1 MPWSNSA
8 FQTQVW
14 LPYFSFTGTLLTTPV
29 VVESALGL
37 ITDSLSKIR
46 PDILPVVSTNDED
59 KIANATLQAETQKE
73 FLSAESNHTGHRT
86 GYLDYPEPVI
96 CGSDPEEF
104 TISDETL
111 EAFPFLTPIDAAF
124 GTSYHQ
130 AF

>member
-1 MPWSNSA
+1 L
-8 FQTQVW
+8 TK
-14 LPYFSFTGTLLTTPV
+14 TLLTSTI

-46 PDILPVVSTNDED
+46 PDILPVASTNDED
-59 KIANATLQAETQKE
+59 KTVNTTVQAEIHDE
-73 FLSAESNHTGHRT
+73 FLSPESNHTGHRQ
-86 GYLDYPEPVI
+86 GYLEHPEAVT

-124 GTSYHQ
+124 GTSYDQ
-130 AF
+130 DY